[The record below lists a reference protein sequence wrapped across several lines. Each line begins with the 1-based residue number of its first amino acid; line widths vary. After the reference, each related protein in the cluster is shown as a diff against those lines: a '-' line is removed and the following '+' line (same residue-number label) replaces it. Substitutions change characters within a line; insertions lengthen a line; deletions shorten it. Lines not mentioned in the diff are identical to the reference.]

1 MSAAHST
8 VHPEWMVPL
17 NHSNLA
23 YAVGLAKE
31 LHALGCFGRDGPE
44 FDWSY
49 CRRTMVEAIRDP
61 NYYFMLARVD
71 DQYVGAVCGKLVT
84 FYFSPKLMG
93 IEDAWYVREGTKNRA
108 AIGMR
113 LMRGFV
119 NWCFSNNAELVQS
132 GDVAGIRTVA
142 VDALYR
148 HMGFTRFGTIYKY
161 ART

>member
-1 MSAAHST
+1 MEFEH
-8 VHPEWMVPL
+8 L
-17 NHSNLA
+17 NALNLA

-31 LHALGCFGRDGPE
+31 LHGLGTFGRDGPE

-49 CRRTMVEAIRDP
+49 CRRTMLGVMNDE
-61 NYYFMLARVD
+61 NCYFMLARVD
-71 DQYVGAVCGKLVT
+71 GLYVGAVCGKVVT

-93 IEDAWYVREGTKNRA
+93 IEDAWYVREGTPKRA
-108 AIGMR
+108 AIGIR

-119 NWCFSNNAELVQS
+119 AWCFDRGAVIVQS
-132 GDVAGIRTVA
+132 GDVAGIRTVG

-161 ART
+161 ARAE